1 MFKLDSKELNLVSEA
16 ITQDILSL
24 DLANRFCLS
33 CNDQCKKGM
42 K

>member
-1 MFKLDSKELNLVSEA
+1 MFNLDLEELCLVSKA

-24 DLANRFCLS
+24 DLENRFCLS